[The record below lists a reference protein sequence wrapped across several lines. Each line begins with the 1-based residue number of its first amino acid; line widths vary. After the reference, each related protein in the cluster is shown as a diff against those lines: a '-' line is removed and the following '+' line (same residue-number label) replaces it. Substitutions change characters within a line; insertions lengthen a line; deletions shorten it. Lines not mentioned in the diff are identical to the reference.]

1 MVIMSD
7 MITRLEYIMN
17 TENPTSEENQLQE
30 LPDFYHVDLKLTGKR
45 KYVKCG
51 ACWRLLFPNQKVL
64 KHKDRKFTFYC
75 LGSKHIESSEE
86 YLKYLVEV
94 QAVELG
100 TDYLTGQLKS
110 MVIDWSRH
118 RHRNKVEILSVTE
131 LPINDTKR
139 QEVEKYQKN
148 KALLALEKKLAE
160 EQDAHNNR
168 VQKIIAQMTELE
180 SS

>member
-1 MVIMSD
+1 MVVMSD

-17 TENPTSEENQLQE
+17 TENPTTEENQLQE

-45 KYVKCG
+45 QYVKCG

-64 KHKDRKFTFYC
+64 KHRDRKFTFYC

-118 RHRNKVEILSVTE
+118 RHRNKVEILSVSE
-131 LPINDTKR
+131 LPINNRKVE
-139 QEVEKYQKN
+139 EVKEYQKK
-148 KALLALEKKLAE
+148 KAITALEKKLAE
-160 EQDAHNNR
+160 EQDAHKNR

-180 SS
+180 NS